1 LLHWNSVKKI
11 GNHCKFLVYNNLEGY
26 IGFRK
31 LGHSMRDNKK
41 KQKEFNKE
49 IIPHLDVMYNFALR
63 LTTDPVDAE
72 DLVQDTIVKA
82 YRFFSSYENGTN
94 AKAWLFRILKNSF
107 INNYRKSS
115 KKPQQVDYDEVS
127 SYYESVRAE
136 RTETSDLE
144 NLMFRELMDDEMSI
158 ALKQLPEDFRTV
170 VLLCD
175 VEGYTYEEIANM
187 LDVPIG
193 TIRSRLHRGRNL
205 LKTELID
212 YAKKRGYRGD

>member
-1 LLHWNSVKKI
+1 MSQLT
-11 GNHCKFLVYNNLEGY
+11 
-26 IGFRK
+26 
-31 LGHSMRDNKK
+31 RDEIQ
-41 KQKEFNKE
+41 KQKDFDEE
-49 IIPHLDVMYNFALR
+49 IIPHMDALYNFALR
-63 LTTDPVDAE
+63 LTTDPNDAE

-82 YRFFSSYENGTN
+82 YRFFSSYEKGTN
-94 AKAWLFRILKNSF
+94 AKAWMFRILKNSF
-107 INNYRKSS
+107 INNYRKTS
-115 KKPQQVDYDEVS
+115 KKPSQVDYDKVS

-144 NLMFRELMDDEMSI
+144 SLMFREMMDDDLSN
-158 ALKQLPEDFRTV
+158 ALQRLPEDFRTV

-205 LKTELID
+205 LKTELLE
-212 YAKKRGYRGD
+212 YAKKRGYTGD

>member
-1 LLHWNSVKKI
+1 MTMTQLTSV
-11 GNHCKFLVYNNLEGY
+11 EQ
-26 IGFRK
+26 
-31 LGHSMRDNKK
+31 K
-41 KQKEFNKE
+41 KQKDFDEE
-49 IIPHLDVMYNFALR
+49 IIPHMDALHNFALR
-63 LTTDPVDAE
+63 LTTDVNDAE

-82 YRFFSSYENGTN
+82 YRFFDSYERGTN
-94 AKAWLFRILKNSF
+94 AKAWMFRILKNSF

-115 KKPQQVDYDEVS
+115 KKPSEVDYDEIA

-144 NLMFRELMDDEMSI
+144 SLMFREMMDDDLSN
-158 ALKQLPEDFRTV
+158 ALMRLPEDFRTV

-205 LKTELID
+205 LKSELED
-212 YAKKRGYRGD
+212 YAGKRGYMVN